1 MAQKVTLTSGSILAG
16 NPITFRIKPN
26 VLSNTPS
33 FHRVIIEVKCGMS
46 GGNFE
51 TIKLTAPV
59 AIEGNYV
66 EMDVSSAIRVPLDA
80 YEYSPDAATYPLCKW
95 QLRVYDEYMDS
106 GGAVHTYQDEL
117 YFPDKDNY
125 YCCIAGAFSDYERLT
140 SNGSKDVVK
149 LSRKPTSSPQLTCV
163 GETFAYTPAYATP
176 QSLASSGT
184 LERPASK
191 IVNVTTEGAQTI
203 DGHSLLVLP
212 ATERQYRQT
221 FRFINSLGVMESVN
235 VPRVYSKKF
244 AAESTPYVV
253 SKQETFGTFSRS
265 AVKKI
270 NNKESWSFATD
281 PLDEEWQQWYLHEF
295 LMSEHVWIEIN
306 GRWIPC
312 TISFDE
318 DITFSDTTKSDAH
331 VVSFTAQLDI
341 NGSPTLSI

>member
-1 MAQKVTLTSGSILAG
+1 MARKITLTSGSILAG
-16 NPITFRIKPN
+16 NPITFRIQPKA
-26 VLSNTPS
+26 LSNTPS

-59 AIEGNYV
+59 AIEGNDL

-106 GGAVHTYQDEL
+106 GGAVRTHQEEL

-176 QSLASSGT
+176 QSLTSSGT

-191 IVNVTTEGAQTI
+191 IATIEDEGTQTI
-203 DGHSLLVLP
+203 DDNSLFVLP
-212 ATERQYRQT
+212 ATERRYRQT
-221 FRFINSLGVMESVN
+221 FRFINSFGVLESVN
-235 VPRVYSKKF
+235 VPRVYRKKF
-244 AAESTPYVV
+244 AAEFTPYVV
-253 SKQETFGTFSRS
+253 SKQETFNSFSRS
-265 AVKKI
+265 TVKKI

-295 LMSEHVWIEIN
+295 LMSEHTWININ
-306 GRWIPC
+306 GKFLPC
-312 TISFDE
+312 IITSEDDE
-318 DITFSDTTKSDAH
+318 ITFDDKTKKTMH
-331 VVSFTAQLDI
+331 TVSFTAKLDFC
-341 NGSPTLSI
+341 GSTII

>member
-16 NPITFRIKPN
+16 NPITFRIQPN
-26 VLSNTPS
+26 ALSNTPS

-59 AIEGNYV
+59 AIEGNDV

-80 YEYSPDAATYPLCKW
+80 YEYSSDAATYPLCKW
-95 QLRVYDEYMDS
+95 QLLVYDEYMDS
-106 GGAVHTYQDEL
+106 GGAVHTHQGEL

-203 DGHSLLVLP
+203 DGHSLFVLP
-212 ATERQYRQT
+212 ATEGQYRQT
-221 FRFINSLGVMESVN
+221 FRLINSFGVLESVN
-235 VPRVYSKKF
+235 VPRVYRKNF

-253 SKQETFGTFSRS
+253 SKQETFNSFSRS
-265 AVKKI
+265 TVKKI

-295 LMSEHVWIEIN
+295 LMSEHTWININ
-306 GRWIPC
+306 GKFLPC
-312 TISFDE
+312 IITSEDE
-318 DITFSDTTKSDAH
+318 ITFQDETKQEMHS
-331 VVSFTAQLDI
+331 VSFTAKLDFC
-341 NGSPTLSI
+341 GSTVI

>member
-26 VLSNTPS
+26 VLTNTPS

-59 AIEGNYV
+59 AIEGNDL

-106 GGAVHTYQDEL
+106 GGAVRTHQEEL

-176 QSLASSGT
+176 QSLTSSGT

-191 IVNVTTEGAQTI
+191 IATIEDEGTQTI
-203 DGHSLLVLP
+203 DDNSLFVLP
-212 ATERQYRQT
+212 ATERRYRQT
-221 FRFINSLGVMESVN
+221 FRFINSFGVLESVN

-244 AAESTPYVV
+244 AAEFTPYVV
-253 SKQETFGTFSRS
+253 SKQETFNSFSRS
-265 AVKKI
+265 TVKKI

-295 LMSEHVWIEIN
+295 LMSEHTWININ
-306 GRWIPC
+306 GKFLPC
-312 TISFDE
+312 IITSEDDE
-318 DITFSDTTKSDAH
+318 ITFDDKTKKTMH
-331 VVSFTAQLDI
+331 TVSFTAKLDFC
-341 NGSPTLSI
+341 GSTII

>member
-1 MAQKVTLTSGSILAG
+1 MARKVTLTSGSVLAG
-16 NPITFRIKPN
+16 NPITFRIQPN
-26 VLSNTPS
+26 VLPNSPS

-59 AIEGNYV
+59 AIEGNDV
-66 EMDVSSAIRVPLDA
+66 EIDISSAIRVPLDA
-80 YEYSPDAATYPLCKW
+80 YEYSSDATTYPLCKW

-106 GGAVHTYQDEL
+106 DGVVHTQQGEL
-117 YFPDKDNY
+117 YFPSKDNY

-149 LSRKPTSSPQLTCV
+149 MSRKPTSSPQMTCV
-163 GETFAYTPAYATP
+163 GETFAYTPAYTTP
-176 QSLASSGT
+176 QSLVNSDT

-191 IVNVTTEGAQTI
+191 IATIEAEGEQTI
-203 DGHSLLVLP
+203 DGHVLFVLP

-221 FRFINSLGVMESVN
+221 FRFINSLGVLESVN
-235 VPRVYSKKF
+235 VPRVYSKNF

-253 SKQETFGTFSRS
+253 SKLETFDSFSRS
-265 AVKKI
+265 SVKKM

-295 LMSEHVWIEIN
+295 LMSEHVWIEIKD
-306 GRWIPC
+306 RWIPC
-312 TISFDE
+312 TVSFDD
-318 DITFSDTTKSDAH
+318 DITFCDTTKSDAH
-331 VVSFTAQLDI
+331 VVSFTVQLDI

>member
-16 NPITFRIKPN
+16 NPITFRIKPKI
-26 VLSNTPS
+26 LTNTPS

-59 AIEGNYV
+59 AIEGNDV

-80 YEYSPDAATYPLCKW
+80 YEYSSDAATYPLCKW

-106 GGAVHTYQDEL
+106 GGAVHTHQGEL

-125 YCCIAGAFSDYERLT
+125 YCCIAGAFSDYDRLT

-184 LERPASK
+184 LERRASK

-203 DGHSLLVLP
+203 DGHSLFVLP
-212 ATERQYRQT
+212 ATEGKYR
-221 FRFINSLGVMESVN
+221 
-235 VPRVYSKKF
+235 
-244 AAESTPYVV
+244 
-253 SKQETFGTFSRS
+253 
-265 AVKKI
+265 
-270 NNKESWSFATD
+270 
-281 PLDEEWQQWYLHEF
+281 
-295 LMSEHVWIEIN
+295 
-306 GRWIPC
+306 
-312 TISFDE
+312 
-318 DITFSDTTKSDAH
+318 
-331 VVSFTAQLDI
+331 
-341 NGSPTLSI
+341 

>member
-1 MAQKVTLTSGSILAG
+1 MARKITLTSGSILAG
-16 NPITFRIKPN
+16 NPITFRIQPKA
-26 VLSNTPS
+26 LSNTPS

-59 AIEGNYV
+59 AIEGNDL

-106 GGAVHTYQDEL
+106 GGAVHTHQEEL

-176 QSLASSGT
+176 QSLTSSGT

-191 IVNVTTEGAQTI
+191 IATIEDEGTQTI
-203 DGHSLLVLP
+203 DDNSLFVLP
-212 ATERQYRQT
+212 ATERRYRQT
-221 FRFINSLGVMESVN
+221 FRFINSFGVLESVN

-244 AAESTPYVV
+244 AAEFTPYVV
-253 SKQETFGTFSRS
+253 SKQETFNSFSRS
-265 AVKKI
+265 TVKKI

-295 LMSEHVWIEIN
+295 LMSEHTWININ
-306 GRWIPC
+306 GKFLPC
-312 TISFDE
+312 IITSEDDE
-318 DITFSDTTKSDAH
+318 ITFDDKTKKTMH
-331 VVSFTAQLDI
+331 TVSFTAKLDFC
-341 NGSPTLSI
+341 GSTII

>member
-16 NPITFRIKPN
+16 NPITFRIKPKA
-26 VLSNTPS
+26 LSNTPS

-51 TIKLTAPV
+51 TIKLPDPV
-59 AIEGNYV
+59 VIEGNDV
-66 EMDVSSAIRVPLDA
+66 ELDVSSAIRVPLDA

-106 GGAVHTYQDEL
+106 GGAVHTQQEEL
-117 YFPDKDNY
+117 YFPDKNSY
-125 YCCIAGAFSDYERLT
+125 YCCIAGAFSDYDRLT

-176 QSLASSGT
+176 QSLTSSGT

-191 IVNVTTEGAQTI
+191 IATIEDEGTQTI
-203 DGHSLLVLP
+203 DDNILFVLP
-212 ATERQYRQT
+212 ATERRYRQT
-221 FRFINSLGVMESVN
+221 FRFINSFGVLESVN
-235 VPRVYSKKF
+235 VPRVYRKKF

-265 AVKKI
+265 AVKKM
-270 NNKESWSFATD
+270 NNKESWLFETD
-281 PLDEEWQQWYLHEF
+281 PLDEDWLQWYLHEF
-295 LMSEHVWIEIN
+295 LMSKHTWINIK
-306 GRWIPC
+306 GKFLPC
-312 TISFDE
+312 TIIAE
-318 DITFSDTTKSDAH
+318 EEITFQDETKQEMHS
-331 VVSFTAQLDI
+331 VSFTAKLDFC
-341 NGSPTLSI
+341 GSTII